1 MKRIKNA
8 LRAYSHAGEM
18 RRRRPPELAFSDA
31 SRARPTVYYLT
42 PDDNTPR
49 GGVRVMYR
57 HVDLLNATGINAK
70 VLHTKPG
77 FRCTW
82 FANAS
87 TVASAREVRLTPAD
101 LLVVPDY
108 YAPGL
113 DHLPAGA
120 RVVMFNQAGYHTFD
134 HIPFAGTAPGAPY
147 TRIKNLVAMVTVSED
162 SAALLRYTFPQLDIK
177 LARSVIDP
185 RRFHPGEHPGGR
197 RIAYMPRRRHAER
210 EQLLHVM
217 RSRGILDG
225 WELVPIDGRT
235 EDETAELMRSCAI
248 FLSFCERE
256 GFGLPPAEAMASGCY
271 VVGYTGNGGRDY
283 FDPVYCSPVPECDLL
298 AYAMAVEEAIR
309 RYESDPESLAKA
321 GRLASERI
329 LGQYHEAGLKADLT
343 TLYGQLL
350 TEWPAERQL

>member
-1 MKRIKNA
+1 
-8 LRAYSHAGEM
+8 
-18 RRRRPPELAFSDA
+18 
-31 SRARPTVYYLT
+31 
-42 PDDNTPR
+42 
-49 GGVRVMYR
+49 
-57 HVDLLNATGINAK
+57 
-70 VLHTKPG
+70 
-77 FRCTW
+77 
-82 FANAS
+82 
-87 TVASAREVRLTPAD
+87 
-101 LLVVPDY
+101 
-108 YAPGL
+108 
-113 DHLPAGA
+113 
-120 RVVMFNQAGYHTFD
+120 
-134 HIPFAGTAPGAPY
+134 
-147 TRIKNLVAMVTVSED
+147 MVTVSED

-248 FLSFCERE
+248 FLSFSERE